1 MDEAV
6 PPSSGVVLMDENTAP
21 LEPLRKGLD
30 EAAIEGFSRINKI
43 KEIIIYFVSL
53 SVNYKN
59 PSPAISNDSQ
69 NSINCRRRTTIIY

>member
-30 EAAIEGFSRINKI
+30 EAAIEGF
-43 KEIIIYFVSL
+43 
-53 SVNYKN
+53 
-59 PSPAISNDSQ
+59 
-69 NSINCRRRTTIIY
+69 